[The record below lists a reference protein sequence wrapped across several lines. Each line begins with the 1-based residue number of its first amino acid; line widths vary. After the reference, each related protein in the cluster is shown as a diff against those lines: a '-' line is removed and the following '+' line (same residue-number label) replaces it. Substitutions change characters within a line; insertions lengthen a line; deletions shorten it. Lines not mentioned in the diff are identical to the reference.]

1 MDRKIIAVDFDGT
14 LCMNQGAVN
23 WPYLGQPNKELVET
37 LKKLQEE
44 GHALILW
51 TCREGELLDLGDK
64 YGFLKKTGS
73 WYEYKGNKIGNGR
86 EACKAYLREHPEI
99 ASEIDSGVRE
109 AVRKEAAPEE
119 EADEDGVIA

>member
-1 MDRKIIAVDFDGT
+1 MIFG
-14 LCMNQGAVN
+14 QG
-23 WPYLGQPNKELVET
+23 
-37 LKKLQEE
+37 
-44 GHALILW
+44 IS
-51 TCREGELLDLGDK
+51 REGELLDLGDK